1 MTFFTRAAR
10 LIALG
15 GLVAVAAA
23 GCKSAN
29 SAPPVLTP
37 STGPAWP
44 LDRKIGAMV
53 RLEDQRWLDD
63 GAGANLLNFVT
74 DAEPVVRRRAAI
86 AIGRVGLPAGV
97 PALVGAAGDSDASVR
112 AAAVFSLG
120 LLHATSASAT
130 LTSALADADAEVR
143 ARAADAIG
151 LAFEGAAPPAPAP
164 AASASAPGT
173 NAASQRTTM
182 ADAIADAAAGCR
194 AVIAP
199 LAPATG
205 AADLAEEET
214 TPDVDFCRAAILAV
228 TRLREYPALARI
240 VLDAGGAPVSSWWP
254 VAYGLQRVRD
264 KRGAPALAK
273 LVNVD
278 GPATAALAIRGLADY
293 GETSVLPAARTLAAQ
308 ATAPIRLRA
317 AAIDALGRLK
327 DPESVALLGRL
338 LNDKTTPQPLLVDIA
353 TALGATGLPPAFD
366 VLADEFRHKWA
377 PLRAAAMAAA
387 ARIAPDDFLLIAS
400 GLGLDKD
407 WSVRASL
414 AGTLATLDPERVR
427 DVVTALAD
435 DPDTRVQAAGLDALS
450 RVGSPGLEARVVK
463 ALDAPDFALRATAAR
478 IAGRT
483 PIADAASRLA
493 AAYERG
499 TSDAND
505 AARSAVLSALAGLG
519 AEAAT
524 PTLRAALEDPSW
536 PIRLQAQQLLRRLG
550 DPSAAAVRPA
560 PLRVP
565 ADFFDSPALLH
576 PQYTPHAFVE
586 TRLGTIEIE
595 LNVVDAPMAT
605 HSFMTL
611 ARKGFF
617 NGMRIHRVVPNFV
630 VQAGDDRGDGEGGPG
645 YALRDELSPLPYLRG
660 TVGMALSGPDTGGS
674 QFFITLSPQPHL
686 DGKYAVFGRVVRGM
700 DLVDQLSRWD
710 VIERL
715 RVWDGVSF

>member
-44 LDRKIGAMV
+44 LDKKIGAIV

-74 DAEPVVRRRAAI
+74 DGEPVVRRRAAI

-97 PALVGAAGDSDASVR
+97 PALVGAAGDSVASVR

-120 LLHATSASAT
+120 LLRATSASAT
-130 LTSALADADAEVR
+130 LTGALTDADPEVR

-151 LAFEGAAPPAPAP
+151 LAFEATTAPGARAGGAGTP
-164 AASASAPGT
+164 AAGGAPER
-173 NAASQRTTM
+173 AAI
-182 ADAIADAAAGCR
+182 AGAVADAAAGCR
-194 AVIAP
+194 AIIAP
-199 LAPATG
+199 LAPAAG
-205 AADLAEEET
+205 AEDLAQSET
-214 TPDVDFCRAAILAV
+214 TPDVVFCRAAILAV
-228 TRLREYPALARI
+228 TRLRDYPALARI
-240 VLDAGGAPVSSWWP
+240 VLDANGAPVSAWWP

-273 LVNVD
+273 LVNVE
-278 GPATAALAIRGLADY
+278 GPATAAFAIRGLADY
-293 GETSVLPAARTLAAQ
+293 GDTSVLPAARTLAAQ

-317 AAIDALGRLK
+317 VAIDALGRLK
-327 DPESVALLGRL
+327 DPESIALLGRL
-338 LNDKTTPQPLLVDIA
+338 INDRTTPQPLLVDIA
-353 TALGATGLPPAFD
+353 TALGATGLPAAFD
-366 VLADEFRHKWA
+366 VLADQFRHKWA

-387 ARIAPDDFLLIAS
+387 ARVAPDDFLLIAS

-427 DVVTALAD
+427 DVVTALAED
-435 DPDTRVQAAGLDALS
+435 EDARVRAAGLEALA
-450 RVGSPGLEARVVK
+450 RVGAPDLEARVVK
-463 ALDAPDFALRATAAR
+463 ALDAPDFAVRATAAR
-478 IAGRT
+478 IAGRM

-505 AARSAVLSALAGLG
+505 AARSAALSALAGLG
-519 AEAAT
+519 ADAAT
-524 PTLRAALEDPSW
+524 PTLRAALDDPSW
-536 PIRLQAQQLLRRLG
+536 PVRLEAEQWLRRLG
-550 DPSAAAVRPA
+550 DASATAVRPA
-560 PLRVP
+560 PLRLPV
-565 ADFFDSPALLH
+565 DFFDSPALLR

-595 LNVVDAPMAT
+595 LNVVEAPIAT

-645 YALRDELSPLPYLRG
+645 YALRDELSALPYLRG
-660 TVGMALSGPDTGGS
+660 TVGMALGGPDTGGS

-710 VIERL
+710 VIQRL